1 MAYEGKDKN
10 KIINIV
16 AIVLTIAIVTGV
28 GAIFIR
34 RHKEN
39 EQTNI
44 KNEESVT
51 SFSIIGNADSENSD
65 IPTQIV
71 TNQDGESQTN
81 EAVTNNK
88 GETVTDKKGNTV
100 TTKKPDDKTTEKTTK
115 YEHSLSVNPPSQSQ
129 TKEKVNESTPVNQD
143 TAKQEAGAFG
153 FKWDAASGVFYSTS
167 DPWQRQFGYNKYYD
181 IFGGYVALWYDTVR
195 IKFNYGGYDWLVQFW
210 KGQYGFLLLGAEAGV
225 YYKEEGLDTS
235 QYICSDNNMR
245 LKIGYT
251 CYNKGDVL
259 FMREYQDT
267 WWLTG
272 FVPGK
277 LDKYSD
283 RSQLKMKIRIT
294 LKDAAMK
301 DAFVEALQQP
311 GVGFTYGNAS
321 ASDTFYTSGNDV
333 YLMWQSDRSKTS

>member
-28 GAIFIR
+28 GAIFIS
-34 RHKEN
+34 RHKQNEEN
-39 EQTNI
+39 NI
-44 KNEESVT
+44 KKEESVT

-65 IPTQIV
+65 IPTQVV
-71 TNQDGESQTN
+71 TNQGSEAQTN
-81 EAVTNNK
+81 EVVTNK
-88 GETVTDKKGNTV
+88 DGNTV
-100 TTKKPDDKTTEKTTK
+100 TNKKPDNTTQKTTK
-115 YEHSLSVNPPSQSQ
+115 YQHNISVVAPNNQSTQ
-129 TKEKVNESTPVNQD
+129 KVDESTPVNQD
-143 TAKQEAGAFG
+143 TAKQQAGAFG
-153 FKWDAASGVFYSTS
+153 FTWDPNSGVFYSTS

-181 IFGGYVALWYDTVR
+181 VFGGYVALWYDTVR

-259 FMREYQDT
+259 FTRDYQDT

-283 RSQLKMKIRIT
+283 RSQMKMKIRIT

-301 DAFVEALQQP
+301 DAFVEAIQQP
-311 GVGFTYGNAS
+311 GVGFSQGNAS
-321 ASDTFYTSGNDV
+321 SADTFYTSGNDV

>member
-1 MAYEGKDKN
+1 MNKN

-16 AIVLTIAIVTGV
+16 AAFLTVAIVAGISTAFV
-28 GAIFIR
+28 V
-34 RHKEN
+34 RHNQAEKNQKVKEKV
-39 EQTNI
+39 TFF
-44 KNEESVT
+44 SV
-51 SFSIIGNADSENSD
+51 IGNADSENPENSE
-65 IPTQIV
+65 IQTQVV
-71 TNQDGESQTN
+71 TNDKN
-81 EAVTNNK
+81 ETKAPVYVTNNK
-88 GETVTDKKGNTV
+88 GEAITDKDGNKVVEPTDKTPTKNNNTGSSNTNS
-100 TTKKPDDKTTEKTTK
+100 TTKPTASPTI
-115 YEHSLSVNPPSQSQ
+115 NA
-129 TKEKVNESTPVNQD
+129 STPPTSDN
-143 TAKQEAGAFG
+143 ASQEASSLG
-153 FKWDAASGVFYSTS
+153 FTWDPVSGVFYSTS

-181 IFGGYVALWYDTVR
+181 LFGGYVALWYDTVR

-225 YYKEEGLDTS
+225 YYKPEGDPSS

-259 FMREYQDT
+259 FERPYQDT

-294 LKDAAMK
+294 LKDEEMK
-301 DAFVEALQQP
+301 DAFVDALQQS
-311 GVGFTYGNAS
+311 GVGFVQGNAS
-321 ASDTFYTSGNDV
+321 TIDTFYTSGNDV
-333 YLMWQSDRSKTS
+333 YLMWQTDRSKTS